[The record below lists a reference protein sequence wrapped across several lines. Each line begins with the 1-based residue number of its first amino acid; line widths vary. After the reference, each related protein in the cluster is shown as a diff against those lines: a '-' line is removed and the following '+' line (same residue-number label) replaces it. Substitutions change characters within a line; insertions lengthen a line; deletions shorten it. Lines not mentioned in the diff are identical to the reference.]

1 MCRHRPVLT
10 VQLHQIPPI
19 SKRRQ
24 GLYKHCPPRHGHHAI
39 RIHILPLSP
48 RWFSESHTAK
58 NTFLRVVCGWLSES
72 RVGDVIGEK
81 QIWEKFNHRAASP
94 ILLPV
99 TSSPKLWRLESLD
112 ADGPA
117 DELNP
122 RTSLLPQQPKLY
134 SLRQPHMNNRS
145 AQVGRL
151 LFHIDENC
159 SGWERGGGGH
169 ETMAGCHCPGQEPR
183 PSPPFCLLRSGSHSP
198 TGPFG
203 GLPSLWWRDFY
214 HAFGFSLNQLHLPG
228 YLTPTVSVS
237 ERVMRHGRGNWGVS
251 RWPMTGGGILCF
263 GSSQVEAAKTHLK
276 IRTLWLQIQ
285 EQQQRSLRSLIW
297 SAEVDLVERKQSK
310 GASGDSLSSDIQSM
324 LLKLRLNRYLFLLRR
339 VPFARYLMRMKAPE
353 PSCTVQSHFQK
364 RAFCMFTDV
373 RSVT

>member
-58 NTFLRVVCGWLSES
+58 NTYLRVVCGWLSES

-122 RTSLLPQQPKLY
+122 RTSLLPQQPKLS

-159 SGWERGGGGH
+159 SGWERGGGGTWNH
-169 ETMAGCHCPGQEPR
+169 GRLPLSGPGAKTF
-183 PSPPFCLLRSGSHSP
+183 PSLLSP
-198 TGPFG
+198 T
-203 GLPSLWWRDFY
+203 LWIPLS
-214 HAFGFSLNQLHLPG
+214 H
-228 YLTPTVSVS
+228 
-237 ERVMRHGRGNWGVS
+237 
-251 RWPMTGGGILCF
+251 
-263 GSSQVEAAKTHLK
+263 
-276 IRTLWLQIQ
+276 
-285 EQQQRSLRSLIW
+285 RSLRGP
-297 SAEVDLVERKQSK
+297 AQPMMK
-310 GASGDSLSSDIQSM
+310 GFLSCFWLFTKPAASSRLSHTYSICVRASDATWQG
-324 LLKLRLNRYLFLLRR
+324 
-339 VPFARYLMRMKAPE
+339 
-353 PSCTVQSHFQK
+353 
-364 RAFCMFTDV
+364 
-373 RSVT
+373 

>member
-122 RTSLLPQQPKLY
+122 RTSLLPQQPKLS

-159 SGWERGGGGH
+159 SGWERGGEDMKPWQAATVRARSQDLPLPFVSYALDPTLPPVPSG
-169 ETMAGCHCPGQEPR
+169 ACPAYDE
-183 PSPPFCLLRSGSHSP
+183 
-198 TGPFG
+198 
-203 GLPSLWWRDFY
+203 
-214 HAFGFSLNQLHLPG
+214 
-228 YLTPTVSVS
+228 
-237 ERVMRHGRGNWGVS
+237 
-251 RWPMTGGGILCF
+251 GIF
-263 GSSQVEAAKTHLK
+263 
-276 IRTLWLQIQ
+276 I
-285 EQQQRSLRSLIW
+285 
-297 SAEVDLVERKQSK
+297 
-310 GASGDSLSSDIQSM
+310 M
-324 LLKLRLNRYLFLLRR
+324 LL
-339 VPFARYLMRMKAPE
+339 
-353 PSCTVQSHFQK
+353 
-364 RAFCMFTDV
+364 AFH
-373 RSVT
+373 